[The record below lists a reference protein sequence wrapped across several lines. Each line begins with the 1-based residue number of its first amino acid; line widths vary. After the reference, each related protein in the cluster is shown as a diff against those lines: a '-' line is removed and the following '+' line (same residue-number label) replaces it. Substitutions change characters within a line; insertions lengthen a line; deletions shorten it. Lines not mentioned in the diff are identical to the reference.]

1 MVKLVALTLLF
12 TIIVV
17 YLRNVNSELAL
28 LASIGAGIVLMF
40 YSLEYVSNTF
50 ALFNKILEYTQIDS
64 DLFLIL
70 FKITAIG
77 YLVEFGAGTV
87 KDFGLNGLADKLIF
101 LGKIVILSVSLP
113 VIYAVFNLILSLS
126 L

>member
-12 TIIVV
+12 TIIIV